1 MKLFGNIILIPF
13 KIILLAAYIIATIG
27 IGLSIVFDSL
37 STAILSRL
45 IGLCITIIILSAI
58 LHGTSLT
65 DNISFTAIIIS
76 YVLIIAF
83 ALLPFLFKWLQS
95 LMKNGLTFWF

>member
-13 KIILLAAYIIATIG
+13 KVLLLAAYIIATIA
-27 IGLSIVFDSL
+27 IGLSVVLDSF

-45 IGLCITIIILSAI
+45 ISLCITIIVLSAI

-83 ALLPFLFKWLQS
+83 ALLPFLFKELQS
-95 LMKNGLTFWF
+95 LIEKGLTFWF